1 MRRTDIDLL
10 RVLLC
15 GGVIFAHALLI
26 FADEPRYHL
35 KSPVPDAMASL
46 VYAFLRPTLMTCW
59 FILGG
64 WAALKSFRSRGPAQ
78 FTRERMTRL
87 LVPLAVGTITF
98 GSAIKYIELRH
109 GIDIG
114 LHGLRRVE
122 PIDAP
127 FFAFFPHNLAY
138 LNRVSWSH
146 LYFLAYL
153 FLMSVLML
161 PLLSLLARRMP
172 PAELPSRMVVLGPAL
187 LMAALLAITHG
198 YWPYLPNLIHDWANF
213 AYFTLCFAL
222 GAVVA
227 WWPGFEARLRSE
239 ASWLAIVMLLAFAGV
254 RAWEDTTAG
263 RICVGLLG
271 WSAFATFTALA
282 SRFRPGESRLLAYL
296 NEAMLPVF
304 IIHHVPLLL
313 IGWALL
319 PVPMAVWLKIL
330 LTALGATAV
339 ALAGYHW
346 LIRPWPAMRFLLG
359 LSTAPST
366 KAANRTAMA
375 ALPGE

>member
-35 KSPVPDAMASL
+35 KSAVPDAMASL
-46 VYAFLRPTLMTCW
+46 IYAFLRPTLMTSW

-64 WAALKSFRSRGPAQ
+64 WAALKSFRSRGPTQ
-78 FTRERMTRL
+78 FARERMTRL

-114 LHGLRRVE
+114 LHGFRLVD
-122 PIDAP
+122 PIDTP
-127 FFAFFPHNLAY
+127 FFTFFPHNLAY

-153 FLMSVLML
+153 FLMSLLML
-161 PLLSLLARRMP
+161 PLLSWLVRRAP
-172 PAELPSRMVVLGPAL
+172 PAGMAPRWTVHGPAL
-187 LMAALLAITHG
+187 VMGAYLAVTHG

-213 AYFTLCFAL
+213 FFFTLCFAL
-222 GAVVA
+222 GALVA

-239 ASWLAIVMLLAFAGV
+239 ALWLAIVMLVAFAGV

-282 SRFRPGESRLLAYL
+282 FRFRPGESRLLTYL
-296 NEAMLPVF
+296 NDAMLPVF
-304 IIHHVPLLL
+304 IIHHAPLLL
-313 IGWALL
+313 IGWAVLT
-319 PVPMAVWLKIL
+319 VPMAVWLKIPL
-330 LTALGATAV
+330 IALGGTAV

-346 LIRPWPAMRFLLG
+346 LIRPWPAMRFLFG
-359 LSTAPST
+359 LSPAPG
-366 KAANRTAMA
+366 KNAANRAAMA
-375 ALPGE
+375 AVPGE